1 MNHKALPVS
10 AESGRSC
17 SHVLVWVKDIRRA
30 VADYRQ
36 LGFIVDYATA
46 PDKAQH
52 AHIWFTHG
60 PVIELLTTPRSA
72 KLLKWPIDLWAG
84 RGAGRRMLRWP
95 TEGEG
100 FCDVAV
106 AIRGADLSRDL
117 EALRAAGIPVGRR
130 IRWARKRP
138 DGDLI
143 RFQFAYPRHER
154 LPFLVTPYDP
164 PQHPKAI
171 CHPNGA
177 ASLTRVRMGVAPSDR
192 AAWEQIVGG
201 DTVFEAEVAD
211 TTQVIAIE
219 IAGLGAPLDVALL
232 HGAVLL
238 PASDGRPS
246 MSASDFLL
254 LEKEH

>member
-1 MNHKALPVS
+1 MKHHALSVS

-17 SHVLVWVKDIRRA
+17 SHVLVWVKDIHRA
-30 VADYRQ
+30 VADYRR

-52 AHIWFTHG
+52 AHIWFTRG
-60 PVIELLTTPRSA
+60 PVIELLTTPRYA
-72 KLLKWPIDLWAG
+72 NLLKWPIDLWAG

-95 TEGEG
+95 AEGEG

-117 EALRAAGIPVGRR
+117 EALRSAGIPVGRQ
-130 IRWARKRP
+130 IRWTRKRP

-143 RFQFAYPRHER
+143 RFQFAYPRHDR

-164 PQHPKAI
+164 PQHPKTI
-171 CHPNGA
+171 HHPNAA

-201 DTVFEAEVAD
+201 DPVFEAEVAD
-211 TTQVIAIE
+211 TTQVIAVE
-219 IAGLGAPLDVALL
+219 IAGLQAPLDAALL
-232 HGAVLL
+232 HGAVLQA
-238 PASDGRPS
+238 ASDGRSS
-246 MSASDFLL
+246 MSAPNPPS
-254 LEKEH
+254 LEKEY